1 MKKILYILV
10 ALWGMVVVA
19 EAQIAIDMRK
29 QDIVDGVSVENLKM
43 ERNGGYIAID
53 MLWDLSGLDV
63 DENRAVLLTPWL
75 VNDNDSLALQSVGVY
90 GRQRYYFYVR
100 NGESMLSG
108 KDEKSYKVSKKPDT
122 IEYHNLVPYAEWM
135 NGSVLLLHRSDYG
148 CCNTLLAE
156 QVGMLGRYTEA
167 FFPEL
172 VYVRPQGQIEKRD
185 SLEGSAFIDFPVD
198 QTMIY
203 PDYRRNTAELGKIQS
218 SIDSVRN
225 DTDITITSVWLKG
238 YASPEG
244 SYAHNKELAIG
255 RTAALKRYIQQ
266 LYRFEGDVI
275 TTDYEPEDWAGL
287 RYYVERSNLA
297 HRAEIVTLIDGNLE
311 PDAK

>member
-108 KDEKSYKVSKKPDT
+108 KDEK
-122 IEYHNLVPYAEWM
+122 
-135 NGSVLLLHRSDYG
+135 
-148 CCNTLLAE
+148 
-156 QVGMLGRYTEA
+156 
-167 FFPEL
+167 
-172 VYVRPQGQIEKRD
+172 
-185 SLEGSAFIDFPVD
+185 
-198 QTMIY
+198 
-203 PDYRRNTAELGKIQS
+203 
-218 SIDSVRN
+218 
-225 DTDITITSVWLKG
+225 
-238 YASPEG
+238 
-244 SYAHNKELAIG
+244 
-255 RTAALKRYIQQ
+255 
-266 LYRFEGDVI
+266 
-275 TTDYEPEDWAGL
+275 
-287 RYYVERSNLA
+287 
-297 HRAEIVTLIDGNLE
+297 
-311 PDAK
+311 